1 MRKQKPFSSALRK
14 SEIRG
19 RKHHDLWLI
28 NVIMRMALF
37 CRDKGRCRVDVGA
50 LCLSPSCG
58 GDLLASQHT
67 TTNRIATRD
76 KHKAPTLP
84 SVHPLCLSLVA
95 IRFVVVCCE
104 AK

>member
-1 MRKQKPFSSALRK
+1 MKKRNHFSSALRK

-19 RKHHDLWLI
+19 RKRHDFWLI
-28 NVIMRMALF
+28 HVIVRVALF
-37 CRDKGRCRVDVGA
+37 CRDKGRCGMDEGA

-84 SVHPLCLSLVA
+84 SVHPLSLQNRA
-95 IRFVVVCCE
+95 
-104 AK
+104 APM